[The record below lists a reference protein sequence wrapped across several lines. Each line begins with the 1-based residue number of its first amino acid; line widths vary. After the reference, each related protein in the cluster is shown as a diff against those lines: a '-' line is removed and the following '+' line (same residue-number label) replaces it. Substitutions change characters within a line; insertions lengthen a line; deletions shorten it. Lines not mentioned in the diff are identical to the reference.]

1 MLFFIL
7 ILSVL
12 LDIFLI
18 LKYDEMHFFSHIYII
33 KSFSNMFGCQ
43 MIVFITYQ
51 NVAFVEE
58 RFLTG
63 LHTI

>member
-1 MLFFIL
+1 
-7 ILSVL
+7 
-12 LDIFLI
+12 
-18 LKYDEMHFFSHIYII
+18 
-33 KSFSNMFGCQ
+33 MFGCQ

-51 NVAFVEE
+51 NVAFEEE

>member
-18 LKYDEMHFFSHIYII
+18 LKYDEMHFLVTFYIT

-43 MIVFITYQ
+43 MIVLITYQ

-58 RFLTG
+58 RFLTE

>member
-1 MLFFIL
+1 
-7 ILSVL
+7 
-12 LDIFLI
+12 
-18 LKYDEMHFFSHIYII
+18 
-33 KSFSNMFGCQ
+33 MFGFQ
-43 MIVFITYQ
+43 MIVLITYQ

>member
-18 LKYDEMHFFSHIYII
+18 LKYDEMHFFSHI
-33 KSFSNMFGCQ
+33 
-43 MIVFITYQ
+43 
-51 NVAFVEE
+51 
-58 RFLTG
+58 
-63 LHTI
+63 LHNKEFQ